1 MSHVGTFFDLN
12 QEVSLSAG
20 HDRMVVFA
28 RRQSGE
34 LAHIDEVDNG
44 KACHCVC
51 LACNESLIAR
61 QGDVRGHSF
70 AHPSGTQCS
79 HALEAMLH
87 GVAVEL
93 IRRRECF
100 VTPALRV
107 EAGVSAPRGRIC
119 DFRQIAAMQV
129 PVTAV
134 ALQTRPPWPRP
145 CVIATIKG
153 RELLI
158 HVEVDHRASEHK
170 RQRIAE
176 LDQAAIEIDL
186 AEHFPRTVAE
196 FARILF
202 TADERK
208 SWVFNPR
215 AASLRTE
222 IESSLQPRADE
233 QWRQYN
239 EARRVQQEQ
248 HRKLE
253 LERVERERQHVAALT
268 RERELMHQRLAA
280 ASVATVTPAASS
292 TPPAPRH
299 QSPKPAE
306 MSPSIE
312 YSSAQGRRLWL
323 LHSERPEIHFK
334 AEPGVEHA
342 VEVLRRRG
350 AVHDPDAGVYRI
362 SREGWSIA
370 AIELANYWIH
380 TRSV

>member
-1 MSHVGTFFDLN
+1 MSHVGVFFDLN

-28 RRQSGE
+28 RRPSGE
-34 LAHIDEVDNG
+34 LAHVDEVDNG
-44 KACHCVC
+44 KACRCVC
-51 LACNESLIAR
+51 LACNEFLIAR
-61 QGDVRGHSF
+61 QGDIRGHSF
-70 AHPSGTQCS
+70 AHSSGTQCS

-107 EAGVSAPRGRIC
+107 DADVAAPHGRIC

-129 PVTAV
+129 PVAAV
-134 ALQTRPPWPRP
+134 ALQKRPPWPLP
-145 CVIATIKG
+145 CVIATIKE

-158 HVEVDHRASEHK
+158 HVAVDHPTSEPN
-170 RQRIAE
+170 RQRVAE
-176 LDQAAIEIDL
+176 LEQAAIEIDL
-186 AEHFPRTVAE
+186 TEKFPRTVAE

-202 TADERK
+202 TADKRK

-215 AASLRTE
+215 AAVLRAE
-222 IESSLQPRADE
+222 IESSLQPVADE
-233 QWRQYN
+233 RWHEHH
-239 EARRVQQEQ
+239 EALRVQREHDRQ
-248 HRKLE
+248 RE
-253 LERVERERQHVAALT
+253 LERAADRERRHAAALAM
-268 RERELMHQRLAA
+268 ERELRHQRAA
-280 ASVATVTPAASS
+280 ASATVQPSL
-292 TPPAPRH
+292 PAPRP
-299 QSPKPAE
+299 QTPKPAE

-312 YSSAQGRRLWL
+312 YTSAQGRLCL
-323 LHSERPEIHFK
+323 LHSERPDIYFK

-342 VEVLRRRG
+342 VQVLRRLG
-350 AVHDPDAGVYRI
+350 ATHDADAGVYRI

-370 AIELANYWIH
+370 AIALADYWVR